1 MATSTPVNIPSK
13 MKAWVYGQHG
23 KPEDVLK
30 LESEVDVPDVND
42 DQVLIK
48 VLAASLNPID
58 FKRMGGSFK
67 ATDSPLPTVAG
78 YDVAAVV
85 VRVGSKVKEFKVG
98 DEVYGDIHEQAHH
111 PKDCGSLAEYT
122 AVDEKVLAL
131 KPKNLSFAE
140 AASLPLAVQ
149 TAYGGLESAG
159 LSAGKSL
166 LVLGGAGGVGSFIIQ
181 LAKHVFGASRVAA
194 TSSAGKLELLKTVGA
209 DLAIDY
215 KNNKYEDL
223 EEKFDVVFDT
233 VGESSRG
240 IKAVKECGRVETIWP
255 AGPVVP
261 PTFVFVVTSTGSVLS
276 KLNPYLEEGKLKPVI
291 DPKGPFPFSNAIE
304 AFSHL
309 QSGRATGKVAIYP
322 IP

>member
-1 MATSTPVNIPSK
+1 

-23 KPEDVLK
+23 KPEDVLE

-42 DQVLIK
+42 NQVLIK

-78 YDVAAVV
+78 YDVAGVV

-111 PKDCGSLAEYT
+111 PKDCGSLTEYT
-122 AVDEKVLAL
+122 TVDEKVLAL

-140 AASLPLAVQ
+140 AASLPLAAQ

-181 LAKHVFGASRVAA
+181 LAKHVFGASKVAA

-223 EEKFDVVFDT
+223 EEKFDVEFDT

-240 IKAVKECGRVETIWP
+240 IKAVKEGGRVVTIWP

-261 PTFVFVVTSTGSVLS
+261 PSFVFVVTSTGSVLS
-276 KLNPYLEEGKLKPVI
+276 KLNPYIEEGKLKPVI

-309 QSGRATGKVAIYP
+309 QSGRATDKVAIYP

>member
-1 MATSTPVNIPSK
+1 MGTSTPVNIPSK

-30 LESEVDVPDVND
+30 LEFEVDVPDVND

-78 YDVAAVV
+78 YDVAGVV
-85 VRVGSKVKEFKVG
+85 VRVGSKVKEIKVG

-122 AVDEKVLAL
+122 AVDEK
-131 KPKNLSFAE
+131 
-140 AASLPLAVQ
+140 
-149 TAYGGLESAG
+149 
-159 LSAGKSL
+159 
-166 LVLGGAGGVGSFIIQ
+166 
-181 LAKHVFGASRVAA
+181 
-194 TSSAGKLELLKTVGA
+194 
-209 DLAIDY
+209 
-215 KNNKYEDL
+215 
-223 EEKFDVVFDT
+223 
-233 VGESSRG
+233 SSRG
-240 IKAVKECGRVETIWP
+240 IKAVKEGGRVVTIWP

-261 PTFVFVVTSTGSVLS
+261 PIFVFVVTSTGFVLS
-276 KLNPYLEEGKLKPVI
+276 KLNPYIEEGKLKPVI

-309 QSGRATGKVAIYP
+309 QSGRAIGKVAINP